1 MANVNKTIPAKKK
14 NKDSVFNRI
23 NKWLHLWLGLISGVI
38 VLIVCIT
45 GCIWV
50 FNEEITGLLEPETK
64 IEKQDKPVI
73 TPSQLSAIAFKL
85 YPDKIPSYAQY
96 QQGRAISLNLR
107 GKKRGR
113 QKRRRNEPQN
123 QSLYRR
129 SNQ

>member
-1 MANVNKTIPAKKK
+1 MATVNKTIPAKKK
-14 NKDSVFNRI
+14 NKDSLFNRI

-73 TPSQLSAIAFKL
+73 TPSQLSTIAFKL
-85 YPDKIPSYAQY
+85 YPEKIPSYAQY
-96 QQGRAISLNLR
+96 QQGRAITLNL
-107 GKKRGR
+107 K
-113 QKRRRNEPQN
+113 
-123 QSLYRR
+123 
-129 SNQ
+129 